1 MKNKLEFIQ
10 VTESKFKTLRQY
22 VPIVAR
28 VHGEHHPE
36 FYDVKKVFE
45 EMVEKLANSDQ
56 LNLDTEI
63 LKLRE
68 ITNNYEVPGDVCG
81 SYEAVYVMLKEID
94 DTYFG

>member
-1 MKNKLEFIQ
+1 
-10 VTESKFKTLRQY
+10 
-22 VPIVAR
+22 
-28 VHGEHHPE
+28 
-36 FYDVKKVFE
+36 
-45 EMVEKLANSDQ
+45 MVEKLANSDQ

-68 ITNNYEVPGDVCG
+68 ITNNYEVPGDVCE